1 MIEFPPQVEPESQCL
16 TRFDLVSI
24 FFEKSGVAR
33 RNKQGVRSE
42 TVQYLL
48 SPIFSAGHVVSSRF
62 MFREGSVN
70 FLVNLLVLLPARVA
84 SVFSWAGPLV
94 MRLVVGYVF
103 MLTGWAK
110 LNNLP
115 QMIQNFT
122 EWGIPFPTILTPFAS
137 SVECFG
143 GALLI
148 LGLFTRIPA
157 AMLIVVMIVAI
168 KVAKWGDVDSLETL
182 LGFEEVTYL
191 AAFLWL
197 AIAGPGAVS
206 LDRLLLNATGH
217 TKEFSA
223 RG

>member
-1 MIEFPPQVEPESQCL
+1 M
-16 TRFDLVSI
+16 
-24 FFEKSGVAR
+24 
-33 RNKQGVRSE
+33 
-42 TVQYLL
+42 
-48 SPIFSAGHVVSSRF
+48 
-62 MFREGSVN
+62 N
-70 FLVNLLVLLPARVA
+70 FATNLLILLPARIA
-84 SVFSWAGPLV
+84 SYFSWAGPLI

-122 EWGIPFPTILTPFAS
+122 EWGIPYPNILTPFAS
-137 SVECFG
+137 GVECFG
-143 GALLI
+143 GIMLI

-157 AMLIVVMIVAI
+157 AMLVVVMVVAI
-168 KVAKWGDVDSLETL
+168 KVAKWSDVDSLETL

-217 TKEFSA
+217 SKQST
-223 RG
+223 